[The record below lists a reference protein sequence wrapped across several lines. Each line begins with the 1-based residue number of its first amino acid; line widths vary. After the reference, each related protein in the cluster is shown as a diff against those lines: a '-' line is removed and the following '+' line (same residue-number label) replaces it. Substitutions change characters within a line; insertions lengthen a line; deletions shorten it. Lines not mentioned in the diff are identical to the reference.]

1 MESTSNVSDAVI
13 EHLNDDIFVVLD
25 DYASIDASRLTPG
38 ERPIPALSSLHYQ
51 SIRDSIAVN
60 GQFEP
65 ILVTTNRVICDGLLR
80 WRACLELGKKVLVR
94 YIDAAQASNCWLI
107 SCCKR
112 ELTIVDRAW
121 LIDYVEASKL
131 YEAEPAIAGGDERI
145 DDRIARFF
153 RNELGWQRE
162 ASTGKQIQRHRRLC
176 RYMKEA
182 SEELISQL
190 AKCSNV
196 NAALKLVKPPP
207 QKRKDPIQ
215 ARLKLSKDW
224 IHAFG
229 QAPGIDHS
237 EIQPM
242 EAVIIMAVR
251 KLLSHTN
258 SQRIFEIVT
267 QVVCDNNVGQTAA

>member
-1 MESTSNVSDAVI
+1 MKSTSNVSDAVI
-13 EHLNDDIFVVLD
+13 EHLCDVIYVVLD

-65 ILVTTNRVICDGLLR
+65 ILVTSNRVICDGLLR

-131 YEAEPAIAGGDERI
+131 YEAEPAIAGADERV

-153 RNELGWQRE
+153 RNRLGWHRE
-162 ASTGKQIQRHRRLC
+162 ASTGKQIQRYRRLS
-176 RYMKEA
+176 RYMKNA
-182 SEELISQL
+182 SEDLISQL
-190 AKCSNV
+190 TECSNV
-196 NAALKLVKPPP
+196 NAALKLVQPPP
-207 QKRKDPIQ
+207 QKRKDPIL
-215 ARLKLSKDW
+215 ARIKLGKDL
-224 IHAFG
+224 IDAFG
-229 QAPGIDHS
+229 QGPGIDHS
-237 EIQPM
+237 EIGPI
-242 EAVIIMAVR
+242 EAVIKMMAR
-251 KLLSHTN
+251 NLLSQTS
-258 SQRIFEIVT
+258 SQYVLEIVT
-267 QVVCDNNVGQTAA
+267 QAVCENNVGETAA